1 MVTDLEKSQQLLT
14 PVVQSTAN
22 PKAELLLQIRSIV
35 QTSKETQE
43 LFLQMRKES
52 KGVTWLTDMLAVRM
66 APQVLGDYAFEDVV
80 QACLYLVDEFNQLG
94 DGYFI
99 VSTETGKT
107 VSVVTDDDLY
117 DPGQQA
123 RHSGQVAQALRR
135 LRPSTEVMLVTYHH
149 EKAREANVLQQL
161 TERVHQTDLL
171 KAEGDPRLRMAT
183 RAGRSQIAQD
193 LSEDSPWELLRRSGG
208 TSGMFLRHF
217 PLKSDDLPRGMVVL
231 KGTAVFRS
239 TIQVQDALT
248 LNLNYNRLG
257 TLRSA
262 TPQGWIRD
270 IARQLTETAYK
281 RRQPLP
287 VSADDLVEADLD
299 GPELWVV
306 DPDTYKYFL
315 RVKSTLQAVPVEGVS
330 PLGLK
335 GSHGYLWVADRFEVE
350 SRELFQRWEVTV
362 SLEYKLHLFD
372 WDSLHLKAV
381 LGIPREALIDH

>member
-1 MVTDLEKSQQLLT
+1 M
-14 PVVQSTAN
+14 
-22 PKAELLLQIRSIV
+22 
-35 QTSKETQE
+35 
-43 LFLQMRKES
+43 
-52 KGVTWLTDMLAVRM
+52 
-66 APQVLGDYAFEDVV
+66 
-80 QACLYLVDEFNQLG
+80 
-94 DGYFI
+94 
-99 VSTETGKT
+99 
-107 VSVVTDDDLY
+107 
-117 DPGQQA
+117 
-123 RHSGQVAQALRR
+123 
-135 LRPSTEVMLVTYHH
+135 
-149 EKAREANVLQQL
+149 
-161 TERVHQTDLL
+161 
-171 KAEGDPRLRMAT
+171 
-183 RAGRSQIAQD
+183 
-193 LSEDSPWELLRRSGG
+193 
-208 TSGMFLRHF
+208 
-217 PLKSDDLPRGMVVL
+217 L

-262 TPQGWIRD
+262 APQGWIRD

-287 VSADDLVEADLD
+287 VSAEDLVESDLD

-335 GSHGYLWVADRFEVE
+335 GSHGYLWVADHFEVE